1 MCANSR
7 HASQG
12 ESTPV
17 RAVGGGKTVVQANRL
32 GGPRHGRFSRRIIV
46 RSSSGASTL
55 GRAGDHRQAVTETL
69 DDTLAATMGG
79 QRGTAPALAEGE
91 RLGRYV
97 LLEKLGVGGM
107 GVVYAAYDPRL
118 NRRVALKLLIPS
130 AFADAR
136 TTEGRTRLL
145 REAQAMAQ
153 LQHPNVVGVHD
164 VGEHGDSVFIAME
177 FVEGTT
183 LRDWLTD
190 TPRSLREILATFAA
204 AGAGLAAAHRKGFV
218 HRDFKPD
225 NVMVGTDGRVRV
237 MDFGLARGEL
247 AAEAECSM
255 ESTEAAAVFE
265 PELTRA
271 GSVLGTPR
279 YMAPEQH
286 MAQPADARSDQFSFC
301 VALYEAVHGERPFR
315 GETLPELSAA
325 VTKGRLAPLPSSGRK
340 VPAWIRRI
348 LVRGLSTDPADRHPS
363 MDALLSAL
371 AADPAV
377 VRRRWLTAFGV
388 VAVGGVVVYALV
400 GREAP
405 VAPPVCQGAPEKL
418 MEVWNDQARAE
429 IRAAM
434 LSTALPYAPDAWTS
448 VERTVDDWGQRW
460 VGARTEACE
469 ATRVHQEQSAEVM
482 DRRMVCYDRHL
493 ADLRALLEVLGDA
506 DETVVKRASRAV
518 QGLRPIDD
526 CTSAE
531 IVSAAIPPPEPEA
544 ADRVLAL
551 QDRLTRAKALRLAG
565 KLDDAATFGEGLA
578 ADAEALGYA
587 PLTVAVWEERADL
600 DFDRGHYEPSVK
612 LYRRVHAAAI
622 EHHLQ
627 RNAASSASSL
637 MFALGENLAQP
648 EEAQWWSHQAAAWAK
663 AVDDP
668 EMIAKHEI
676 HRGMLAFTQGRYEEA
691 YQIQQ
696 KSLALVIDTFGEDSP
711 FVPDVLLPLA
721 NCAYEL
727 GRPDDANEL
736 YGRAVALKEHHYGPD
751 HPDIGNSLLG
761 WGAALSKA
769 GRLAEARAKYER
781 ALAIY
786 ERAFGPENDDVA
798 NVLNNLAN
806 LSTEREEAMRLHRR
820 VLAMRE
826 KLLGPDHFWLA
837 PSLFNLGEMLRTDE
851 RFEDARPL
859 FERALSVAVAG
870 LGEEHPNVARIR
882 TRLSKTLRGLGEREA
897 ADREL
902 ALAIETYE
910 ATVGGEHPLMAD
922 AIGLRAEAHVE
933 AGRMREAIADRERA
947 HAILEAADHPSSE
960 LASAKLA
967 LARALWD
974 ASPAEGRDRER
985 ARTMAA
991 QARATLA
998 GREGEDEMIEAI
1010 DAWLAEH
1017 ELATEG

>member
-1 MCANSR
+1 
-7 HASQG
+7 
-12 ESTPV
+12 V
-17 RAVGGGKTVVQANRL
+17 
-32 GGPRHGRFSRRIIV
+32 RIIV

-55 GRAGDHRQAVTETL
+55 ARAGDDRQAVTETL
-69 DDTLAATMGG
+69 DDTLAATGG
-79 QRGTAPALAEGE
+79 QQGTAPELAEGE

-118 NRRVALKLLIPS
+118 NRRVAIKLLIPR

-164 VGEHGDSVFIAME
+164 VGEHGGSVFIAME

-190 TPRSLREILATFAA
+190 SPRSLREILATFAA
-204 AGAGLAAAHRKGFV
+204 AGAGLAAAHHKGFV

-247 AAEAECSM
+247 AAEPERSI
-255 ESTEAAAVFE
+255 ESTEAVAVFE
-265 PELTRA
+265 PDLTRA
-271 GSVLGTPR
+271 GSVLGTPM

-325 VTKGRLAPLPSSGRK
+325 VTEGRLAPLPSSSRK

-348 LVRGLSTDPADRHPS
+348 LVRGLSTDPADRYPS
-363 MDALLSAL
+363 MDVLLSAL

-388 VAVGGVVVYALV
+388 VAVGGVAVYALV
-400 GREAP
+400 GREDP

-418 MEVWNDQARAE
+418 AEVWNDQARAD
-429 IRAAM
+429 IRTAM
-434 LSTALPYAPDAWTS
+434 LSTDRPYAPDAWAS

-531 IVSAAIPPPEPEA
+531 IVSAAIAPPEPEVA
-544 ADRVLAL
+544 NRVQAL

-565 KLDDAATFGEGLA
+565 KLDDAATFGDGLA

-587 PLTVAVWEERADL
+587 PLTVAVWEEQADL
-600 DFDRGHYEPSVK
+600 DYDRGHYAPSVE

-637 MFALGENLAQP
+637 MFVLGDNLAQP

-668 EMIAKHEI
+668 EMIAKHEL

-691 YQIQQ
+691 YQIQH
-696 KSLALVIDTFGEDSP
+696 KTLALVIDVFGEDSS

-727 GRPDDANEL
+727 DRPDEANEL
-736 YGRAVALKEHHYGPD
+736 YGRAVALEERHYGPD
-751 HPDIGNSLLG
+751 HPDIANSLLG

-786 ERAFGPENDDVA
+786 ERAFGPEHVDVA

-806 LSTEREEAMRLHRR
+806 LSNTEGKREEAMRLHRR

-851 RFEDARPL
+851 RFEAARPL
-859 FERALSVAVAG
+859 FERALSIAVAG
-870 LGEEHPNVARIR
+870 LGQEHPNVARIR
-882 TRLSKTLRGLGEREA
+882 TRLSLTLRGLGERDA
-897 ADREL
+897 AAREL

-947 HAILEAADHPSSE
+947 HAILEAADRPSSE
-960 LASAKLA
+960 LASAKLE

-974 ASPAEGRDRER
+974 ASPVEGRDRER
-985 ARTMAA
+985 ARTMAEH
-991 QARATLA
+991 ARATLE
-998 GREGEDEMIEAI
+998 GREGEDEGIERI

-1017 ELATEG
+1017 ELAAEG